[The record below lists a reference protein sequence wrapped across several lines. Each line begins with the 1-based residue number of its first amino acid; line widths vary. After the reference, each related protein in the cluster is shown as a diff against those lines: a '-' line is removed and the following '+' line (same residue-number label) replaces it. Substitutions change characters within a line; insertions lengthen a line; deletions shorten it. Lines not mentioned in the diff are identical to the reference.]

1 MNPFPPDDPHLSE
14 QAEQQAN
21 FHQFLL
27 QQSLS
32 QLQTLI
38 IPPELSFTTPHQ
50 NALYASCQLVGQ
62 QLGLTFEWL
71 STPQSDTDLNVEE
84 RIHQLCLRSQI
95 YYRKFRLVDEWW
107 KKLDFPFV
115 GFYEKD
121 HQPVALISQFTK
133 GYQLINPTAKQTLTV
148 NRQLASQISPE
159 GYLFYRAL
167 PEHKLTF
174 RNLWTFGIWYRR
186 REWIIFLFLAVCGLL
201 VSISLPMITS
211 FLFDYAIPNRNNQL
225 ILQIALGALLL
236 ILTTLIF
243 NFNRETLL
251 LRLMGLVDQDLE
263 LAIWQRMMSLP
274 TQFFRKY
281 SLYDLFTFTTAITSI
296 RQLITSQVL
305 MVFLN
310 AFFSLVFFLLLFY
323 YGQSLAFVAL
333 AILGIASLIT
343 LGFLPFIMRYGRQ
356 LIERQIQT
364 SNKTFEIIQAIS
376 KIRLAAA
383 EIRFFHRWQ
392 QTFAHMKRMDLKML
406 LLKMKMAVFNAF
418 WSNAGLGILYLS
430 VILVLSS
437 KKTSFIFES
446 QAISLGSFMA
456 FMTTFGLLS
465 SSLNQI
471 IKTIMQVGLVAPLW
485 ERIKDF
491 TKAETESFIT
501 KADPGILTG
510 DILVD
515 RINFSYQ
522 PEMAPVLQDLSFK
535 IDPGKCVAFVGLSG
549 CGKSTLVRLLLGFE
563 TPQQGS
569 IYYDNKDMKGL
580 NLQILRSQL
589 GIGLQ
594 TGAILDGSIIDN
606 ITTGRHYGE
615 AEVNEAMHLAGMTS
629 FLQELPMKALTI
641 LTNGG
646 AALSGGQRQM
656 ILLARA
662 LVGKPKIIILD
673 EATSALDSQKQQEI
687 HQNLSQLPVTR
698 ILITQRLDT
707 LRSGIDRIYVL
718 DKGKIVAQGTFTELT
733 ETSPLFSQLLIQQNT
748 E

>member
-1 MNPFPPDDPHLSE
+1 MKPSPQDDQHMQE
-14 QAEQQAN
+14 HAEQQAH

-32 QLQTLI
+32 QLQTI
-38 IPPELSFTTPHQ
+38 INPPELSVVTPHQ
-50 NALYASCQLVGQ
+50 NALYTSCQLVGK
-62 QLGLTFEWL
+62 QLGLTFDWL
-71 STPQSDTDLNVEE
+71 STKQSDTHLNVED

-121 HQPVALISQFTK
+121 HQPVAFISQFTK
-133 GYQLINPTAKQTLTV
+133 GYQLIDPITKQVLTV
-148 NRQLASQISPE
+148 DHKLASQIFSE

-167 PEHKLTF
+167 PEHKLTL
-174 RNLWTFGIWYRR
+174 RNLWIFSIWYRK
-186 REWIIFLFLAVCGLL
+186 REWLVFLFLALCSLL

-211 FLFDYAIPNRNNQL
+211 FLFDYAIPNRNSQL

-236 ILTTLIF
+236 ILTTLTF

-274 TQFFRKY
+274 IHFFRKY

-296 RQLITSQVL
+296 RQFVTSQVL

-310 AFFSLVFFLLLFY
+310 AFFSLIFLLLLFY

-333 AILGIASLIT
+333 AILGVAFLTI

-392 QTFAHMKRMDLKML
+392 ETFAHMKRMDLKML

-418 WSNAGLGILYLS
+418 WSNAGLGILYLF
-430 VILVLSS
+430 VILLLTS
-437 KKTSFIFES
+437 KKTSFIFEN

-471 IKTIMQVGLVAPLW
+471 LKTLMKVSSVAPLW

-491 TKAETESFIT
+491 TQAETESFIT
-501 KADPGILTG
+501 KADPGVLTG
-510 DILVD
+510 EILVD
-515 RINFSYQ
+515 RITFSYQ
-522 PEMAPVLQDLSFK
+522 PEMAPVLHDLSFK
-535 IDPGKCVAFVGLSG
+535 IDPGKCAAFVGLSG

-563 TPQQGS
+563 ISQQGS

-615 AEVNEAMHLAGMTS
+615 AEVSEAMRLAGMTS
-629 FLQELPMKALTI
+629 FLQELPMKAQTI

-646 AALSGGQRQM
+646 MALSGGQRQM
-656 ILLARA
+656 ILLARS
-662 LVGKPKIIILD
+662 LVGQPKIIILD

-718 DKGKIVAQGTFTELT
+718 DKGKIVAQGTFAELI
-733 ETSPLFSQLLIQQNT
+733 ETSPLFSQLLTQGMS
-748 E
+748 

>member
-1 MNPFPPDDPHLSE
+1 MNPSPQDDQQMQKH
-14 QAEQQAN
+14 AEQQAH

-32 QLQTLI
+32 QLQTI
-38 IPPELSFTTPHQ
+38 INPPELSVVTPHQ
-50 NALYASCQLVGQ
+50 NALYTSCQIVGQ
-62 QLGLTFEWL
+62 QLGLSFEWL
-71 STPQSDTDLNVEE
+71 SIQQPDTHLSVEE
-84 RIHQLCLRSQI
+84 RIHQLCLHSQI
-95 YYRKFRLVDEWW
+95 YYRKFQLVDNWW
-107 KKLDFPFV
+107 AKLDFPFV
-115 GFYEKD
+115 GFYGKD
-121 HQPVALISQFTK
+121 QQPVAFIPQFTK
-133 GYQLINPTAKQTLTV
+133 GYQLIDPITKQTLAV
-148 NRQLASQISPE
+148 DRKLATEMLSE

-167 PEHKLTF
+167 PEHKLTL
-174 RNLWTFGIWYRR
+174 RNLWTFSIWHRK
-186 REWIIFLFLAVCGLL
+186 REWLIFLFLAICSLL
-201 VSISLPMITS
+201 VSISLPIITG
-211 FLFDYAIPNRNNQL
+211 FLFDYAIPNRNTQL
-225 ILQIALGALLL
+225 ILQIALGSLLL

-251 LRLMGLVDQDLE
+251 LRLMGLLDQDLE
-263 LAIWQRMMSLP
+263 LAIWQRMMNLP

-281 SLYDLFTFTTAITSI
+281 SLYDLFTFTTATTVI
-296 RQLITSQVL
+296 RQLVTSQVI

-310 AFFSLVFFLLLFY
+310 AFFALIFLLLLFY

-333 AILGIASLIT
+333 AILAVEFLAI

-406 LLKMKMAVFNAF
+406 LLKMKMAIFNAF
-418 WSNAGLGILYLS
+418 WSNAGLGILYLF
-430 VILVLSS
+430 VILLLSS

-491 TKAETESFIT
+491 TTAETENFIT
-501 KADPGILTG
+501 KADPGVLAG
-510 DILVD
+510 EILVD
-515 RINFSYQ
+515 RVTFSYQ
-522 PEMAPVLQDLSFK
+522 PDMAPVLYDLSFK

-563 TPQQGS
+563 NPQQGS
-569 IYYDNKDMKGL
+569 IYYDNKDMKGI

-606 ITTGRHYGE
+606 ITTGRHHNE
-615 AEVNEAMHLAGMTS
+615 AEVNEAMRLAGMTS
-629 FLQELPMKALTI
+629 FIQELPMKAYTV

-646 AALSGGQRQM
+646 MALSGGQRQM

-707 LRSGIDRIYVL
+707 LRSGIDKIYVL
-718 DKGKIVAQGTFTELT
+718 DKGKIVAQGTFAELA
-733 ETSPLFSQLLIQQNT
+733 ETSPLFSQLLTQQHT